1 MVKRR
6 AGFTLIELL
15 VVMAIIGILAG
26 LILPAV
32 HSAREASR
40 RVKCQS
46 NMRQIGFALMSY
58 SDTFRTLPPT
68 VTWNG
73 GTGFISILP
82 LIDEAPLYK
91 RFDMNKPMTA
101 EPNATARKSTPSVYM
116 CPSTVF
122 PEVVWNRGLS
132 SYAFSTGSDY
142 YRASLNKGAMVDYLN
157 TLSWNR
163 NNLLMSPTSIADM
176 SSGGDGSTNTFL
188 VGELSFTLLDVPDR
202 GFTQWSEGYPYHS
215 AGSMAGTFNAKNN
228 AKVDFR
234 TWETFR
240 SHHVGMVQFVMC
252 DGSVR
257 QVSESTDATVLDNLS
272 DRSDGAY
279 GSRIEE

>member
-1 MVKRR
+1 
-6 AGFTLIELL
+6 
-15 VVMAIIGILAG
+15 
-26 LILPAV
+26 
-32 HSAREASR
+32 
-40 RVKCQS
+40 
-46 NMRQIGFALMSY
+46 
-58 SDTFRTLPPT
+58 
-68 VTWNG
+68 
-73 GTGFISILP
+73 
-82 LIDEAPLYK
+82 
-91 RFDMNKPMTA
+91 MNKPISA
-101 EPNATARKSTPSVYM
+101 QPNATARKSTPSVYI

-122 PEVVWNRGLS
+122 PEKVSSRGLS

-163 NNLLMSPTSIADM
+163 SNLYMSPTSIADM
-176 SSGGDGSTNTFL
+176 SSSGDGSSNVL
-188 VGELSFTLLDVPDR
+188 LAGELSFTLLDVPGR

-228 AKVDFR
+228 SKVDFR

-240 SHHVGMVQFVMC
+240 SHHVGMVQFVLC
-252 DGSVR
+252 DGSL
-257 QVSESTDATVLDNLS
+257 QSVSETTDATVLDNLA